1 MVQLTQLF
9 LKTNWN
15 LQCATKEEDCCLKL
29 LSCTVT
35 MLATVETIQ
44 NLKFEVL
51 PHPSYSPDLIPCDFH
66 AFGPVREALHCHWF
80 GNDEKV
86 KEVMCTWIREQPKTF
101 FSDGIWK
108 LVDCYKSSVEVP
120 GDKLKNNVTVMYM
133 SLSLWLV
140 KGYCCYFL
148 IDLYILFC

>member
-1 MVQLTQLF
+1 
-9 LKTNWN
+9 
-15 LQCATKEEDCCLKL
+15 
-29 LSCTVT
+29 
-35 MLATVETIQ
+35 
-44 NLKFEVL
+44 
-51 PHPSYSPDLIPCDFH
+51 
-66 AFGPVREALHCHWF
+66 
-80 GNDEKV
+80 
-86 KEVMCTWIREQPKTF
+86 MCTWIREQPKTF